1 MSNQLPPARRPG
13 DTFKSE
19 SAWLT
24 PQGRIVF
31 ARLTRRGQGAGKRA
45 LWLVWSRDRGERSYA
60 DEREAREA
68 YAAAVKRLESARPA
82 K

>member
-13 DTFKSE
+13 DTFKFE
-19 SAWLT
+19 SAWLM

-45 LWLVWSRDRGERSYA
+45 LWLVWSRGDGERSYT